1 MATAS
6 TLTAIY
12 PIEHPY
18 LVNGRPVTF
27 FVSNN
32 TVVAKLMQDCSDD
45 VLNDFEFNSEFAWMF
60 GKNGKPNHRNLAEMS
75 RHPFGKA
82 KCDPR
87 DTFDLEF
94 GKRIAYKRLKVA
106 YWSQYE
112 NRLGK
117 INDYLTRLFEDNSQK
132 MTRISE
138 KYLQEED

>member
-1 MATAS
+1 MATS
-6 TLTAIY
+6 LTAIV
-12 PIEHPY
+12 PSSTDHLY

-27 FVSNN
+27 FVNKN
-32 TVVAKLMQDCSDD
+32 TVVAKLMGDCR
-45 VLNDFEFNSEFAWMF
+45 NDALDSFEFSTEFLWTY
-60 GKNGKPNHRNLAEMS
+60 GKNKKNHRDLAEMS

-94 GKRIAYKRLKVA
+94 GKRLAYKRLKVA
-106 YWSQYE
+106 YWSQFE

-117 INDYLTRLFEDNSQK
+117 INDYLLRLFEENSQK

>member
-12 PIEHPY
+12 PPERIY
-18 LVNGRPVTF
+18 TVNGHLVTF
-27 FVSNN
+27 FVNNN
-32 TVVAKLMQDCSDD
+32 TVVAKLMQNCSEDA
-45 VLNDFEFNSEFAWMF
+45 LNEFEFNSEFLWEF
-60 GKNGKPNHRNLAEMS
+60 GANKKNHRSFALMS

-94 GKRIAYKRLKVA
+94 GKRLAYKRLKVA
-106 YWSQYE
+106 YWSQFE

-117 INDYLTRLFEDNSQK
+117 INDYLLRLFEENSQK